1 MTTTLEATT
10 TTEPV
15 TWKSHGA
22 GSATVLG
29 TSAGSELRDRQ
40 NWIIKLP
47 DNWTDSQI
55 TELADAFPSE
65 DKYVGRPGKGGLSV
79 IIVWADQE
87 QLSVALHAF
96 PGAQYVEVDSE
107 LSATKEDFNAEFE
120 PDKGKPDPVP
130 WGLDRIDN
138 EGELDGRY
146 TAGGPDSG
154 RGVHVY
160 ILDTGIRSTHGQFG
174 GRAIPTMEIKNAK
187 VMTCSSTDTNCA
199 LDRHGHGSHQAGVIG
214 GTTVG
219 VAPGS
224 WLHAVKILS
233 DTGQGTLSSFVM
245 AMDWLLT
252 NAERPAVIHAGLSAS
267 RGTGSSLI
275 MKDTIDKAVA
285 RGIPVVVPAGQDN
298 DNACHHFPSSVPSA
312 ITVGA
317 IGADDKRSMFSGFGK
332 CVDLFAPGSKIMTA
346 GTRSDSAYAVLSST
360 SLAAAHGTGAAAMI
374 LAFSSPNSSSAAGV
388 GKEMIDAAFTGTLK
402 DVKGA
407 PNKLLGIRWA
417 ALKPVVIGASEPQ
430 PQPQSLA
437 GPAPCEAKREFRKKC
452 VKAPAPGLLCP
463 SNAGD
468 YGQRLGFD
476 RYRDQ
481 FNITV
486 EGDQIC
492 AQRYDHEEDDFL
504 PSNKYSASSFDDGGW
519 TINLVILCHQKI
531 LAKTDKWLF
540 SPFGDSADPSVCAAS
555 NPTDRSKL
563 YYVLY
568 NGVSQAEDCKKLC
581 QLRYGCKG
589 YSLNTDNQCEVW
601 LKEINSYLRLPRD
614 YPSVH
619 NVSCN
624 RFVGRGSPGA
634 GGIRLAVSP
643 KNCLQTVSGGL
654 TVARC
659 DGTAESQQFTWD
671 GVGPIALTRSP
682 SQCLTLNSSA
692 GPIHL
697 EPCITESPPAPSQT
711 FAFEGFGTISWMDNT
726 TQKRYCLETTS
737 DAAVRISACD
747 VHSPVMQF
755 FY

>member
-1 MTTTLEATT
+1 MEATT

-15 TWKSHGA
+15 SWKTHGA

-29 TSAGSELRDRQ
+29 AASELRDRQ

-55 TELADAFPSE
+55 SELADAFPSE
-65 DKYVGRPGKGGLSV
+65 DKYVGHPGRGGLPV
-79 IIVWADQE
+79 VIVWADRE

-96 PGAQYVEVDSE
+96 PGAQYVEVDSD

-146 TAGGPDSG
+146 TAGGPDAG
-154 RGVHVY
+154 RGAHVY

-187 VMTCSSTDTNCA
+187 VVTCSSTDTQCA
-199 LDRHGHGSHQAGVIG
+199 LDLHGHGSHQAGVIG

-219 VAPGS
+219 VAPGC

-233 DTGQGTLSSFVM
+233 DTGSGMLSSFVM

-252 NAERPAVIHAGLSAS
+252 NAERPAVIHAALSS
-267 RGTGSSLI
+267 PTGTGNSLI
-275 MKDTIDKAVA
+275 MKDAIDKAVA
-285 RGIPVVVPAGQDN
+285 RGLPVVVPAGQDN
-298 DNACHHFPSSVPSA
+298 DNACHHFPATVPSA

-317 IGADDKRSMFSGFGK
+317 VGADDKRSMFSSFGK

-360 SLAAAHGTGAAAMI
+360 ALAAAHGTGAAAMI
-374 LAFSSPNSSSAAGV
+374 LAFANSTSAAGV

-417 ALKPVVIGASEPQ
+417 SLKPVVIGPSEPQ
-430 PQPQSLA
+430 PCVTS
-437 GPAPCEAKREFRKKC
+437 GEVKKDFRKKC
-452 VKAPAPGLLCP
+452 VKAPSPGLLCP
-463 SNAGD
+463 TNAGD

-492 AQRYDHEEDDFL
+492 AQRYDQEDDDFL

-531 LAKTDKWLF
+531 LTKTDKWLF
-540 SPFGDSADPSVCAAS
+540 TPFGDSADPSVCAAS
-555 NPTDRSKL
+555 KPTDRSKL

-568 NGVSQAEDCKKLC
+568 NGVTQAEDCKKLC

-589 YSLNTDNQCEVW
+589 FSLNGENQCEVW
-601 LKEINSYLRLPRD
+601 LKEIHSYLRLPRD
-614 YPSVH
+614 YPTVQ
-619 NVSCN
+619 NASCN

-643 KNCLQTVSGGL
+643 KKCLQADTSGV

-659 DGTAESQQFTWD
+659 DGTAENQQFTWD
-671 GVGPIALTRSP
+671 GVGPLTTSTKSP
-682 SQCLTLNSSA
+682 SLCLTLPSPA
-692 GPIHL
+692 GPLHL
-697 EPCITESPPAPSQT
+697 SSCINDTQTDPSQI

-726 TQKRYCLETTS
+726 TQIRYCLETAS
-737 DAAVRISACD
+737 DASVSIARCNL
-747 VHSPVMQF
+747 HSPVMQF